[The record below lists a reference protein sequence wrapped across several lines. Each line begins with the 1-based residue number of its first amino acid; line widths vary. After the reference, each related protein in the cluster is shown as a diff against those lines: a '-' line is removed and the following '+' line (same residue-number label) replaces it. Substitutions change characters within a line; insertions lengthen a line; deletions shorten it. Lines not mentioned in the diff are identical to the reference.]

1 MDYSKLC
8 ESIFNL
14 NSDIR
19 YVAVIDDTGL
29 PVVGG
34 MRGGL
39 DSIMDENNEELYLT
53 HTALRKSMRE
63 RFDNNMGR
71 SRFAYVEREKIS
83 ILTFYMDKYILL
95 VTMEPNINSH
105 TSIDIAEDILDMIN
119 GKKQWSILQVASVQN
134 DYFFD
139 PINNLTAIFN
149 CSI

>member
-14 NSDIR
+14 NNDVR
-19 YVAVIDDTGL
+19 YVAVIDDAGL
-29 PVVGG
+29 PIAGG
-34 MRGGL
+34 MRGGI

-63 RFDNNMGR
+63 RFDSTMGR

-83 ILTFYMDKYILL
+83 ILTFYMNEYILL

-105 TSIDIAEDILDMIN
+105 TSIDIVEDILEMIN
-119 GKKQWSILQVASVQN
+119 GKRQ
-134 DYFFD
+134 
-139 PINNLTAIFN
+139 
-149 CSI
+149 

>member
-1 MDYSKLC
+1 MEYSKLC

-14 NSDIR
+14 NGDIR
-19 YVAVIDDTGL
+19 YVAIIDDTGL
-29 PVVGG
+29 PVAGG

-63 RFDNNMGR
+63 RFDDNMGR
-71 SRFAYVEREKIS
+71 SRFVYVEREKIS
-83 ILTFYMDKYILL
+83 ILTFYLDKYILL

-119 GKKQWSILQVASVQN
+119 GKKQ
-134 DYFFD
+134 
-139 PINNLTAIFN
+139 
-149 CSI
+149 

>member
-1 MDYSKLC
+1 MEYSKLC

-29 PVVGG
+29 PVAGG

-39 DSIMDENNEELYLT
+39 NSIMDENNEELYLT

-63 RFDNNMGR
+63 RFDDNMGR
-71 SRFAYVEREKIS
+71 SRFVYVEREKIS
-83 ILTFYMDKYILL
+83 ILTFYLDKYILL

-119 GKKQWSILQVASVQN
+119 GKKNELS
-134 DYFFD
+134 
-139 PINNLTAIFN
+139 
-149 CSI
+149 

>member
-63 RFDNNMGR
+63 RFDNNMGS

-83 ILTFYMDKYILL
+83 ILTFYLDKYILL

-119 GKKQWSILQVASVQN
+119 GKGQ
-134 DYFFD
+134 
-139 PINNLTAIFN
+139 
-149 CSI
+149 

>member
-8 ESIFNL
+8 ESIFDL
-14 NSDIR
+14 NNDIR

-29 PVVGG
+29 PISGG
-34 MRGGL
+34 MRGGI

-63 RFDNNMGR
+63 RFDSNMGR

-95 VTMEPNINSH
+95 VTMEPSINSH
-105 TSIDIAEDILDMIN
+105 SSIDIAEDILEMLN
-119 GKKQWSILQVASVQN
+119 TKKQ
-134 DYFFD
+134 
-139 PINNLTAIFN
+139 
-149 CSI
+149 

>member
-1 MDYSKLC
+1 MEYSKLC

-29 PVVGG
+29 PIVGG

-39 DSIMDENNEELYLT
+39 NSIMDENNEELYLT

-63 RFDNNMGR
+63 SFDDNMGR

-83 ILTFYMDKYILL
+83 ILTFYLDKYILL

-119 GKKQWSILQVASVQN
+119 GKKQ
-134 DYFFD
+134 
-139 PINNLTAIFN
+139 
-149 CSI
+149 

>member
-39 DSIMDENNEELYLT
+39 DSIMDENNEDLYLT
-53 HTALRKSMRE
+53 LTAVRKS
-63 RFDNNMGR
+63 
-71 SRFAYVEREKIS
+71 
-83 ILTFYMDKYILL
+83 L
-95 VTMEPNINSH
+95 
-105 TSIDIAEDILDMIN
+105 
-119 GKKQWSILQVASVQN
+119 
-134 DYFFD
+134 
-139 PINNLTAIFN
+139 
-149 CSI
+149 

>member
-8 ESIFNL
+8 ESIFDL

-19 YVAVIDDTGL
+19 YVAIIDDTGL

-39 DSIMDENNEELYLT
+39 DSIVDENNEELYLT

-63 RFDNNMGR
+63 RFDNTMGR
-71 SRFAYVEREKIS
+71 SRFTYVEREKIS
-83 ILTFYMDKYILL
+83 ILTFYLDKYILL

-119 GKKQWSILQVASVQN
+119 GKKQ
-134 DYFFD
+134 
-139 PINNLTAIFN
+139 
-149 CSI
+149 

>member
-1 MDYSKLC
+1 MAFRKLITVSIGATFDQNQNKQSLFSQSMEYSKLC

-29 PVVGG
+29 PIVGG

-39 DSIMDENNEELYLT
+39 NSIMDENNEELYLT

-63 RFDNNMGR
+63 RFDDNMGR

-83 ILTFYMDKYILL
+83 ILTFYLDKYILL

-119 GKKQWSILQVASVQN
+119 GKKQ
-134 DYFFD
+134 
-139 PINNLTAIFN
+139 
-149 CSI
+149 

>member
-29 PVVGG
+29 PIAGG
-34 MRGGL
+34 MRRGI

-63 RFDNNMGR
+63 RFDSTMGR
-71 SRFAYVEREKIS
+71 SRFAYVERENIS

-95 VTMEPNINSH
+95 VTMEPSINSH
-105 TSIDIAEDILDMIN
+105 TSIDIAENILEIIN
-119 GKKQWSILQVASVQN
+119 GKKH
-134 DYFFD
+134 
-139 PINNLTAIFN
+139 
-149 CSI
+149 

>member
-29 PVVGG
+29 PVAGG

-63 RFDNNMGR
+63 RFDTNMGR
-71 SRFAYVEREKIS
+71 SRFAYVEREKI
-83 ILTFYMDKYILL
+83 
-95 VTMEPNINSH
+95 
-105 TSIDIAEDILDMIN
+105 
-119 GKKQWSILQVASVQN
+119 
-134 DYFFD
+134 
-139 PINNLTAIFN
+139 
-149 CSI
+149 

>member
-95 VTMEPNINSH
+95 VTLEPNINSH

-119 GKKQWSILQVASVQN
+119 GKKQ
-134 DYFFD
+134 
-139 PINNLTAIFN
+139 
-149 CSI
+149 

>member
-1 MDYSKLC
+1 MEYSKLC

-29 PVVGG
+29 PIVGG

-39 DSIMDENNEELYLT
+39 NSIMDENNEELYLT

-63 RFDNNMGR
+63 RSDDNMGR

-83 ILTFYMDKYILL
+83 ILTFYLDKYILL

-119 GKKQWSILQVASVQN
+119 GKKQ
-134 DYFFD
+134 
-139 PINNLTAIFN
+139 
-149 CSI
+149 

>member
-53 HTALRKSMRE
+53 ITWADQDLLMLKERRYLFLR
-63 RFDNNMGR
+63 FIW
-71 SRFAYVEREKIS
+71 IS
-83 ILTFYMDKYILL
+83 ISYL
-95 VTMEPNINSH
+95 
-105 TSIDIAEDILDMIN
+105 
-119 GKKQWSILQVASVQN
+119 
-134 DYFFD
+134 
-139 PINNLTAIFN
+139 
-149 CSI
+149 

>member
-63 RFDNNMGR
+63 RFDTNMGG

-83 ILTFYMDKYILL
+83 ILTFYLDKYILL

-119 GKKQWSILQVASVQN
+119 GKKQ
-134 DYFFD
+134 
-139 PINNLTAIFN
+139 
-149 CSI
+149 

>member
-71 SRFAYVEREKIS
+71 SRFTYVEREKIS
-83 ILTFYMDKYILL
+83 ILTFYLDKYILL

-119 GKKQWSILQVASVQN
+119 GKKQ
-134 DYFFD
+134 
-139 PINNLTAIFN
+139 
-149 CSI
+149 